1 MPWRA
6 RIASS
11 RVATWSTVDA
21 EVRRLVDEA
30 GVRAMSL
37 LQENRAELDAV
48 ATALLERESLTGEEL
63 SAVSA
68 AASPPAAAR

>member
-1 MPWRA
+1 
-6 RIASS
+6 
-11 RVATWSTVDA
+11 
-21 EVRRLVDEA
+21 
-30 GVRAMSL
+30 MSL

-68 AASPPAAAR
+68 AARPPAAAR